1 MELPSN
7 AYCMSE
13 RWSDELA
20 GLRYPEDYEQPTVIG
35 TDPNYGVV
43 REGDSTH
50 LCCLLED
57 REDEFPF

>member
-1 MELPSN
+1 
-7 AYCMSE
+7 MSE